1 MFLSFLGD
9 VQVPSILIQQH
20 HPNSLVVKN
29 TAHAA
34 CFFSKDETNTK
45 AHQTPTYLRQEV
57 SEVKR
62 EKNKEAVTLV
72 AVFFLELLH
81 ASI

>member
-1 MFLSFLGD
+1 MFFS
-9 VQVPSILIQQH
+9 
-20 HPNSLVVKN
+20 
-29 TAHAA
+29 
-34 CFFSKDETNTK
+34 SKDETNTK
-45 AHQTPTYLRQEV
+45 AHQIPTYLRKEV

-81 ASI
+81 ASIWKKLLMEEILHRI